1 MSGHSKWSKIKR
13 QKAVSDV
20 KKSKYFSKAAALIAV
35 AAREKGGDPST
46 NPALRLVIEKA
57 KALNMPSD
65 NIERAIKR
73 GTGEIEDVKIEEIT
87 YEAYGP
93 GGTALLIKTNTDNKN
108 RTVSEIKHILNQRGG
123 KFAEAGSVKWLFEE
137 KGVISVNAKESGIGK
152 DELELLA
159 IDLGAEDIKTKEDD
173 VEIYGKPSSL
183 IKIKEGLEKTGIK
196 IESAETELTAKNPF
210 EIRDPKI
217 QEELN
222 KLYEALDDQNDVE
235 EIYSNTAD

>member
-1 MSGHSKWSKIKR
+1 M
-13 QKAVSDV
+13 
-20 KKSKYFSKAAALIAV
+20 KK
-35 AAREKGGDPST
+35 P
-46 NPALRLVIEKA
+46 RL
-57 KALNMPSD
+57 S
-65 NIERAIKR
+65 IKR

-173 VEIYGKPSSL
+173 VEIYAGNRRL
-183 IKIKEGLEKTGIK
+183 
-196 IESAETELTAKNPF
+196 
-210 EIRDPKI
+210 
-217 QEELN
+217 
-222 KLYEALDDQNDVE
+222 
-235 EIYSNTAD
+235 